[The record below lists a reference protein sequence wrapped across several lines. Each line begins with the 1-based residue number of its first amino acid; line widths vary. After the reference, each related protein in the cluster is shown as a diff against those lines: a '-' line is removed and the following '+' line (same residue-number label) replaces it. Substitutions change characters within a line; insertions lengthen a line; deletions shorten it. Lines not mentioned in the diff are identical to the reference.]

1 MEKNE
6 IMIVIAA
13 VIAVCVMVAIVS
25 LLRGEKEDKKPESLP
40 EPPAVSNLILT
51 TTTDYWDYL
60 REQQATTTV
69 TEATDETGVSGDVTG
84 TETGDVSGTEPGEGG
99 EPAET
104 VTGAETTTTT
114 ASAVTEQTQSPQGQ
128 DDIPGFTIRVGQP

>member
-60 REQQATTTV
+60 REH
-69 TEATDETGVSGDVTG
+69 
-84 TETGDVSGTEPGEGG
+84 VSGTETGEGG

-114 ASAVTEQTQSPQGQ
+114 ASAVTEQTQNPQGQ